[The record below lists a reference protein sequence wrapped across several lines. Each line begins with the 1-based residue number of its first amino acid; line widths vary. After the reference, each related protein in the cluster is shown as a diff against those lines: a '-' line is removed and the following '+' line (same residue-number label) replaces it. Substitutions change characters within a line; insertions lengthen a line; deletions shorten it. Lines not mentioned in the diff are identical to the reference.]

1 MTSRRSRSWIILL
14 TLCLAALV
22 EFIIRGPVLAWRLSQ
37 DFKTF
42 YAASRASSYGMNAYD
57 HRALDFILDHV
68 GGAGGGHT
76 WQEEPSICP
85 PTTYA
90 ILSPIAQLPW
100 PTAKLLWCLLNVTSL
115 VVLLGCLCDLA
126 GFTLYGL
133 RSFML
138 VAGVLALQPCSAA
151 LRVGQ
156 LSLMVAALGA
166 AALVLSRDNRQS
178 ASGVVAAFA
187 LALKPHLA
195 LAFLGP
201 HVISRR
207 WRPCFAALLTMLTIT
222 GIAVLR
228 MHPQTGWFSSWA
240 SNLRSAFAATG
251 VNSIDPTSPHHRNM
265 INLQYPL
272 RVIVNNGWSVNALAF
287 GIGAILVLPVFRP
300 LSSYPEISAST
311 LLHSVSLLAIVQLLI
326 VYHRDYDAVLLAFPL
341 AWALS
346 PQVPPA
352 RAWPAILLIAVFF
365 VPFLHFLYKLDQ
377 WTPIRPLSST
387 LFWQA
392 VVWPYQTWTLLALAA
407 WLSYLLLP
415 SRRGFFQLD
424 KPGTNSRCA
433 SEDS

>member
-1 MTSRRSRSWIILL
+1 MIIRRSLTWITL
-14 TLCLAALV
+14 TLCLAALAK
-22 EFIIRGPVLAWRLSQ
+22 FTKRGPVLSWRLSQ

-42 YAASRASSYGMNAYD
+42 YAASRASSFGINPYD
-57 HRALDFILDHV
+57 HGALDSILDFTV
-68 GGAGGGHT
+68 GAAGWGHT

-100 PTAKLLWCLLNVTSL
+100 PAAKLLWCLLNATSL
-115 VVLLGCLCDLA
+115 VVLLGCLCYLA
-126 GFTLYGL
+126 GLTLYGL

-138 VAGVLALQPCSAA
+138 IAGVLALQPCTAT

-156 LSLMVAALGA
+156 LSLIVAALGA

-187 LALKPHLA
+187 LALKLQVG

-201 HVISRR
+201 DLTSRR
-207 WRPCFAALLTMLTIT
+207 WRPCFAALLTMLTIVS
-222 GIAVLR
+222 IAVLR
-228 MHPQTGWFSSWA
+228 MHPQTGWLSSWG

-272 RVIVNNGWSVNALAF
+272 RVIVSNAWSVNALAF
-287 GIGAILVLPVFRP
+287 GVGAILALPVLRP
-300 LSSYPEISAST
+300 LSSYPEISASA
-311 LLHSVSLLAIVQLLI
+311 LLHSVSLLAVVQLLMI
-326 VYHRDYDAVLLAFPL
+326 YHRDYDAVLLAFPL
-341 AWALS
+341 AWALYS
-346 PQVPPA
+346 QVPPG

-365 VPFLHFLYKLDQ
+365 VPFLHVLYRLDQ
-377 WTPIRPLSST
+377 WTPILPLSST

-392 VVWPYQTWTLLALAA
+392 VVWPYQTWTLLALA
-407 WLSYLLLP
+407 
-415 SRRGFFQLD
+415 RGSPICCFRPEEEVRSIEHRD
-424 KPGTNSRCA
+424 
-433 SEDS
+433 